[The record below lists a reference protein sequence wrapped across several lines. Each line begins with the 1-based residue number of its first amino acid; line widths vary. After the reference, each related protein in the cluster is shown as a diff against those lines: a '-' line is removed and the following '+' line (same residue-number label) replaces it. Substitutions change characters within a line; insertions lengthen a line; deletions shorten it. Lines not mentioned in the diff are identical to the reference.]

1 MIREF
6 VKEKLYNV
14 ECVDFFISN
23 CVDGNE
29 YNNYKA
35 VMIIKQPPYLMVP
48 AKLEGQWFDDYALK
62 VCMNL
67 MA

>member
-1 MIREF
+1 M
-6 VKEKLYNV
+6 N
-14 ECVDFFISN
+14 CFISN
-23 CVDGNE
+23 CVDENE

-48 AKLEGQWFDDYALK
+48 AKLEGQWLDDYALK